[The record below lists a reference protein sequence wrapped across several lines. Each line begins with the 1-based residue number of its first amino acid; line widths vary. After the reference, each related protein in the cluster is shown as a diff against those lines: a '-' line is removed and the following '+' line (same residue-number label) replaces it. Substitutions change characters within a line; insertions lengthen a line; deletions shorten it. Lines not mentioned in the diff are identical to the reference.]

1 MPLQVMRKRPVQDR
15 TVPLQTETTNA
26 RICTS
31 TRKQAN
37 LIREKRSSGYHLPE
51 LSLIFIPLKA

>member
-31 TRKQAN
+31 EGAV
-37 LIREKRSSGYHLPE
+37 GYNE
-51 LSLIFIPLKA
+51 VV